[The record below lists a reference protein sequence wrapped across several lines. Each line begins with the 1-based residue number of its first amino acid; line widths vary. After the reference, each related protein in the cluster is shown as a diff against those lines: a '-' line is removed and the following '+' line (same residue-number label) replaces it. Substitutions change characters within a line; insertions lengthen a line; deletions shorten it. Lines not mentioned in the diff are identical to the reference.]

1 MSDKQVEKWE
11 VDENE
16 HGIIIYDENDPNEN
30 RVVAYPSYE
39 YAERIANLPVLEDEH
54 RQMKELLIEL
64 MGDIAGLIDGKID
77 GEGCQ
82 HRIYLLLDRM
92 GGV

>member
-1 MSDKQVEKWE
+1 MSDKPVEKWE

-16 HGIIIYDENDPNEN
+16 HGIMIYDENDPNEN

-54 RQMKELLIEL
+54 RQMKELLIESRGYL
-64 MGDIAGLIDGKID
+64 SMHWADETACAKNIDAI
-77 GEGCQ
+77 
-82 HRIYLLLDRM
+82 LARM